1 VDEIVNTIKGLGET
15 IDEKFV
21 VQKVLRTLP
30 SRFDPK
36 ISSIEEMKDL
46 DSLTM
51 DELHGILTTYEMRTM
66 QENPSKHEA
75 TFKASKGTN
84 SKGHQTYDSSEE
96 ESDAEEA
103 NFVRRLK
110 KGTGKYKGKL
120 PFKCFDCGRVGHFLL
135 SVLTKGTLILRKPK
149 ITI

>member
-1 VDEIVNTIKGLGET
+1 MREDEDITSYLLHVDEIVNTIKGLGET

-51 DELHGILTTYEMRTM
+51 DELHGILTAYEMRTV

-75 TFKASKGTN
+75 TFKASKGTS

-96 ESDAEEA
+96 ESDAEGRKLRQEA
-103 NFVRRLK
+103 QERNW
-110 KGTGKYKGKL
+110 
-120 PFKCFDCGRVGHFLL
+120 
-135 SVLTKGTLILRKPK
+135 K
-149 ITI
+149 IQR